1 MDTVARNWESQLN
14 DDLQHDALTDEGL
27 AQRVKQGCRDSF
39 ALLDRRIRPRLI
51 HLLSIRLANHT
62 DAEDVAQQTMLR
74 VFEKIQQYDDRRRFR
89 SWVFTIAMRLAIDYQ
104 RGQRDQPIRPED
116 SLMQIVDPSPRPD
129 QQAVATE
136 ERNGLW
142 TLVGR
147 VLRPEQHTALW
158 LFYGEQQSAAEIAA
172 TMQRSVIAVRVSLYR
187 ARKALLPHLE
197 DYADLAD
204 VDGVADDSTNGCPAA
219 PQIAEG
225 VQL

>member
-1 MDTVARNWESQLN
+1 
-14 DDLQHDALTDEGL
+14 
-27 AQRVKQGCRDSF
+27 
-39 ALLDRRIRPRLI
+39 
-51 HLLSIRLANHT
+51 
-62 DAEDVAQQTMLR
+62 
-74 VFEKIQQYDDRRRFR
+74 
-89 SWVFTIAMRLAIDYQ
+89 
-104 RGQRDQPIRPED
+104 
-116 SLMQIVDPSPRPD
+116 MQIVDPSPQPD

-136 ERNGLW
+136 ERNELW

-158 LFYGEQQSAAEIAA
+158 LFYGEQQSVAEIAA

-204 VDGVADDSTNGCPAA
+204 VDGVADESTNGCPAA

-225 VQL
+225 VQP